1 MAKEIAYSRISTKLQ
16 NLKAAHPQDVSAKL
30 WRETFKDLINGSEAM
45 RLFDVFAGTLML
57 LEARNNKYLT
67 WSTKANSA
75 NWTAK
80 WLENIFKKYDILS
93 KYGPTTDA
101 TGKALHPRTKKVLTF
116 AIAPYRTAPN
126 IPKVSE
132 KQLIGFKSSDGD
144 FVKLPDLTTLNDEA
158 LEALSNAILTE
169 KKRRETEAKK
179 AELLKVFSDMAK
191 DEGFSLEDILGVI

>member
-30 WRETFKDLINGSEAM
+30 WRETFKDLINGGEAM

-80 WLENIFKKYDILS
+80 WLQTIFEKYSILS
-93 KYGPTTDA
+93 KFGPSTDA
-101 TGKALHPRTKKVLTF
+101 TGKALHPRKPKSV
-116 AIAPYRTAPN
+116 IVIEQPIEEAPVKEE
-126 IPKVSE
+126 PKEQIFDCSH
-132 KQLIGFKSSDGD
+132 FSDE
-144 FVKLPDLTTLNDEA
+144 LLNVA
-158 LEALSNAILTE
+158 LEAIMNEIE
-169 KKRRETEAKK
+169 RRENIKRKK
-179 AELLKVFSDMAK
+179 AQLETICQTAVITVDNLEELIKLYK
-191 DEGFSLEDILGVI
+191 E

>member
-30 WRETFKDLINGSEAM
+30 WKETLKDVINGSEAM

-57 LEARNNKYLT
+57 LEARNSKYLT
-67 WSTKANSA
+67 WSAKANSA

-93 KYGPTTDA
+93 KFGPTTDA
-101 TGKALHPRTKKVLTF
+101 TGKMIHPR
-116 AIAPYRTAPN
+116 
-126 IPKVSE
+126 IPKELVIIE
-132 KQLIGFKSSDGD
+132 KAPVEKEPVLEKPVAISYGGKSVLPEQLSDEELELGIKEYGLSLQLLQQEKEKRD
-144 FVKLPDLTTLNDEA
+144 A
-158 LEALSNAILTE
+158 L
-169 KKRRETEAKK
+169 KAKK

>member
-101 TGKALHPRTKKVLTF
+101 TGKALHPRTNYHRKVAV
-116 AIAPYRTAPN
+116 AIEQPIEEPIKEAVVEEPTLEELIAQ
-126 IPKVSE
+126 
-132 KQLIGFKSSDGD
+132 KQQELD
-144 FVKLPDLTTLNDEA
+144 A
-158 LEALSNAILTE
+158 LYHQKAVTD
-169 KKRRETEAKK
+169 AKK
-179 AELLKVFSDMAK
+179 ALEVILEFAGIPVDKLVELIKLAN
-191 DEGFSLEDILGVI
+191 E